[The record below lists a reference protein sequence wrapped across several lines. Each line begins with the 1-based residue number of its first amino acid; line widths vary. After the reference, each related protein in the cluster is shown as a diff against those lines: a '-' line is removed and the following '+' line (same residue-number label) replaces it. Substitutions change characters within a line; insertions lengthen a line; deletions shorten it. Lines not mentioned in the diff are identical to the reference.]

1 MTAYWGGQ
9 LFRRD
14 KPHQRP
20 FVTLGTRKSM
30 EKQNVIAV
38 PTSTNEIQGTCAL
51 FITLAIEESRI
62 TKTPAAISA
71 YSIQ

>member
-9 LFRRD
+9 LFRLY

-20 FVTLGTRKSM
+20 LVTLGTENYVKTRN
-30 EKQNVIAV
+30 EIAT
-38 PTSTNEIQGTCAL
+38 PTSTNEIQGTIRFDAGNL
-51 FITLAIEESRI
+51 RVDNH
-62 TKTPAAISA
+62 KTSAAIFV